1 MDEELSIGGSTSCSE
16 TEWSNCGIEFWPES
30 DAPDA
35 RLVDPTVDSW
45 TREMER
51 QYPVS
56 VSWSPWKC
64 QSSNSDHDFEEEN
77 FDRVEHDPNQLLQR
91 AADTDATPSSAAV
104 PTCSPILAAPLDVP
118 MCAPS
123 SLVPKNLE
131 SDFCEGQKVTVTMTP
146 VPRNAAAAKSR
157 LERYRT
163 MVHSSGRGEITQH
176 EVQKRPIARAY
187 WSTSE
192 LYTLIDSVL
201 ASTEPSFLLKRL
213 QKADP
218 CCKKTL
224 RHVVYK
230 KANLIQKCARKGIGT
245 VEQLRQEIARKQEN
259 AWRRQSRAAQ

>member
-30 DAPDA
+30 DAPGA
-35 RLVDPTVDSW
+35 HLVDPTVDSW

-56 VSWSPWKC
+56 VSCSPWKC
-64 QSSNSDHDFEEEN
+64 QSTNSDHDFEEED
-77 FDRVEHDPNQLLQR
+77 FERFEHDPNRLLQR
-91 AADTDATPSSAAV
+91 AADTDATPSNAG
-104 PTCSPILAAPLDVP
+104 PTCSPVLATALDLP
-118 MCAPS
+118 TCAPS

-131 SDFCEGQKVTVTMTP
+131 SDFCEGQKGTVTMTP
-146 VPRNAAAAKSR
+146 VLRSAAAAKSR

-163 MVHSSGRGEITQH
+163 MVHSSGCGEITQH

-259 AWRRQSRAAQ
+259 ARRRQLRDAQ